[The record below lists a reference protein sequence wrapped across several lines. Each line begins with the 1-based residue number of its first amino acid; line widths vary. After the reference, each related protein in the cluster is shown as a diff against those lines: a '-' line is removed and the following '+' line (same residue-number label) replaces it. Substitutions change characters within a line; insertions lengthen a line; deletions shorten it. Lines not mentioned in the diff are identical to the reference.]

1 MQEKSQAT
9 TISEASTQRSIFPFL
24 LEYKW
29 VCTLFTSVVFVVGFF
44 LLYPLIGPNAG
55 ALSVLP
61 VMMVGWGFGA
71 RSAFV
76 AGLLSLGINTLFLN
90 LVGQGPG
97 GWDVLIREAGAIGP
111 IAVVLIGMVMGKLS
125 HLTQQLQQEIQE
137 TEKAP
142 RGRQAGSHK
151 QTEDRLAKSQESLE
165 LRVAERTE
173 ELSKQQELL
182 FEGQSLAKFG
192 TIKEDLQTGERW
204 WSDEVYNILGM
215 SPQIGTPTVEVFLEH
230 VHPHD
235 RERLKEVMARAKK
248 TANSDMEYRI
258 IRSSGEEL
266 TIDSRARM
274 HYDEAGNPVRLIST
288 ILDITDRKQA
298 QEALR
303 RSEERLLAAQEVA
316 HFGSFER
323 NLQTGAGWWSDEIY
337 RILGVSRQEC
347 EPTFDHYLSCIH
359 PEDLERVKAATSR
372 ASEMAGTHRQD
383 YRIIRPSGEIRTV
396 YNQVR
401 IFHDES
407 GTPIRWV
414 GTILDITERKQ
425 AEREIQQ
432 GHTQL
437 LALSRRLIQT
447 QEQER
452 RRIALELH
460 DQLGQEL
467 ALLSIEIEQ
476 LIPKAPES
484 QAKQLQKLTTKA
496 KKVSSQVQTL
506 SHQLHP
512 SQLQHLGL
520 VAAARSLCREV
531 SQASNIQ
538 IDFSHSD
545 VSSPIPEDVSICLYR
560 VLQESLGNMVK
571 HSGTQEAQV
580 TLTGRP
586 DEIHLDVCDSGVGF
600 DPQEQ
605 REIFGLGL
613 ISMRER
619 LNLVGGE
626 LLVESQPSGGTQ
638 IKACVP
644 LNPSASTIEH
654 PTEVQEA

>member
-1 MQEKSQAT
+1 M
-9 TISEASTQRSIFPFL
+9 
-24 LEYKW
+24 
-29 VCTLFTSVVFVVGFF
+29 
-44 LLYPLIGPNAG
+44 
-55 ALSVLP
+55 
-61 VMMVGWGFGA
+61 
-71 RSAFV
+71 
-76 AGLLSLGINTLFLN
+76 
-90 LVGQGPG
+90 
-97 GWDVLIREAGAIGP
+97 IREAGAIGP

-125 HLTQQLQQEIQE
+125 HLTQQLQQEIH
-137 TEKAP
+137 
-142 RGRQAGSHK
+142 SHK

>member
-9 TISEASTQRSIFPFL
+9 TVSEASTQRSIFPFL

-29 VCTLFTSVVFVVGFF
+29 VCTLFTCVVFVVGFF
-44 LLYPLIGPNAG
+44 LLYPLVGPNAG

-111 IAVVLIGMVMGKLS
+111 IAVVFIGMVIGKLS
-125 HLTQQLQQEIQE
+125 HLTQQLQQEIH
-137 TEKAP
+137 
-142 RGRQAGSHK
+142 SHK

-204 WSDEVYNILGM
+204 WSDEVYNLLGIT
-215 SPQIGTPTVEVFLEH
+215 PQIGTPTVEVFLEH

-235 RERLKEVMARAKK
+235 RERLKELMARAKE
-248 TANSDMEYRI
+248 TENSETKYRM

-266 TIDSRARM
+266 TVHSRAKVY
-274 HYDEAGNPVRLIST
+274 YDEAGNPARLIST
-288 ILDITDRKQA
+288 ILDITERKQA

-323 NLQTGAGWWSDEIY
+323 NLQTGAGWWSDEVY
-337 RILGVSRQEC
+337 RILGLSRQEC
-347 EPTFDHYLSCIH
+347 EPTFDHYLSCVH
-359 PEDLERVKAATSR
+359 PEDLERVKAR
-372 ASEMAGTHRQD
+372 AFEGNQKADINRSEC
-383 YRIIRPSGEIRTV
+383 RIIRPSGEIRTV
-396 YNQVR
+396 YNQVKT
-401 IFHDES
+401 FKDES
-407 GTPIRWV
+407 GTPIRTV

-476 LIPKAPES
+476 LIPKAPGS
-484 QAKQLQKLTTKA
+484 QAKQLQKLTTRT

-605 REIFGLGL
+605 RETFGLGL

-644 LNPSASTIEH
+644 LNPSASPIEH

>member
-1 MQEKSQAT
+1 MAT
-9 TISEASTQRSIFPFL
+9 SRKT
-24 LEYKW
+24 
-29 VCTLFTSVVFVVGFF
+29 G
-44 LLYPLIGPNAG
+44 N
-55 ALSVLP
+55 
-61 VMMVGWGFGA
+61 
-71 RSAFV
+71 
-76 AGLLSLGINTLFLN
+76 
-90 LVGQGPG
+90 
-97 GWDVLIREAGAIGP
+97 RE
-111 IAVVLIGMVMGKLS
+111 
-125 HLTQQLQQEIQE
+125 
-137 TEKAP
+137 
-142 RGRQAGSHK
+142 
-151 QTEDRLAKSQESLE
+151 
-165 LRVAERTE
+165 
-173 ELSKQQELL
+173 
-182 FEGQSLAKFG
+182 
-192 TIKEDLQTGERW
+192 GE
-204 WSDEVYNILGM
+204 
-215 SPQIGTPTVEVFLEH
+215 F
-230 VHPHD
+230 
-235 RERLKEVMARAKK
+235 
-248 TANSDMEYRI
+248 RI
-258 IRSSGEEL
+258 IRSKGEEL
-266 TIDSRARM
+266 TVHSRARVY
-274 HYDEAGNPVRLIST
+274 HDEEGHPVRLIGA
-288 ILDITDRKQA
+288 ILDITERKQA

-303 RSEERLLAAQEVA
+303 KSEERLLAAQEVA

-323 NLQTGAGWWSDEIY
+323 NLQTGAGWWSDEVY
-337 RILGVSRQEC
+337 RILGLSRQEC
-347 EPTFDHYLSCIH
+347 EPTFDHYLSCVH
-359 PEDLERVKAATSR
+359 PEDLEHVKAR
-372 ASEMAGTHRQD
+372 AFEGNQKADINRSEC
-383 YRIIRPSGEIRTV
+383 RIIRPSGEIRTV
-396 YNQVR
+396 YNQVKT
-401 IFHDES
+401 FKDES
-407 GTPIRWV
+407 GTPIRTV

-496 KKVSSQVQTL
+496 KKVSSRVQTL

-580 TLTGRP
+580 TLTGCP
-586 DEIHLDVCDSGVGF
+586 DEIRLDVCDSGVGF
-600 DPQEQ
+600 DPREQ

-626 LLVESQPSGGTQ
+626 LLVEPQPSGGTQ